1 MVGIEDAFAAA
12 TGSKIVDESQPQ
24 TEQQVDNQE
33 AQPEQ
38 QPEQIVENNEQGS
51 LNTENNIS
59 EQVESNNMAD
69 EDLLNAFNE
78 KFDTN
83 YSSFDDFSK
92 VQEQDEKPQFASE
105 ELQRLNDFVSN
116 TGRSVYDF
124 YQAYNVDY
132 DKVSDAEIMRSSLKR
147 SNPEL
152 SDEELNIYF
161 NSTYKTGSDKYNDDE
176 KALGNINLKKDASK
190 ARAELKELQESIKK
204 PSENYVSP
212 EKEQEIRENFLDNL
226 DDEVEDLEGISFD
239 LDDKGTEFTYK
250 LTEQDRDS
258 LYDNNSNLDNFFDR
272 YIDNETGQ
280 WNMEKLN
287 MEMFILNN
295 FDKIV
300 RGVAS
305 QTKSFGRED
314 IIKDIK
320 NPSFAPQQKTTE
332 RSSKTILDQIE
343 DELSGDRTQRLL

>member
-250 LTEQDRDS
+250 LTEQD
-258 LYDNNSNLDNFFDR
+258 
-272 YIDNETGQ
+272 
-280 WNMEKLN
+280 
-287 MEMFILNN
+287 
-295 FDKIV
+295 
-300 RGVAS
+300 
-305 QTKSFGRED
+305 
-314 IIKDIK
+314 
-320 NPSFAPQQKTTE
+320 
-332 RSSKTILDQIE
+332 
-343 DELSGDRTQRLL
+343 

>member
-1 MVGIEDAFAAA
+1 MAGIEDAFAAA
-12 TGSKIVDESQPQ
+12 TGSKLVDESQPQ

-38 QPEQIVENNEQGS
+38 QPEQIVESNEQSS
-51 LNTENNIS
+51 LNNENNIS
-59 EQVESNNMAD
+59 EQVESNNIAD

-212 EKEQEIRENFLDNL
+212 EREQEIRDNFLDNL

-305 QTKSFGRED
+305 QTKSSGRED

-320 NPSFAPQQKTTE
+320 NPSFTPQQKTTE
-332 RSSKTILDQIE
+332 RGSKSIWDQIE
-343 DELSGDRTQRLL
+343 DEMFKK